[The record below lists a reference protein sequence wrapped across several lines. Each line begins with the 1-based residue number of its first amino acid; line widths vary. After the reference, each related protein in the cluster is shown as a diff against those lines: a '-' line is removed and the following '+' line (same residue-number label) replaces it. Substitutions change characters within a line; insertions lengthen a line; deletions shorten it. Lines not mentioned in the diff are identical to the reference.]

1 MNDIK
6 IPVGS
11 SDFLEYRQQDY
22 YYIDKSGLICE
33 LLKTTATKVVLITR
47 PRRFGKTLNMSM
59 LSYFFDIRKES
70 ASLFKGLEIYERK
83 DLCSKWMNQYPT
95 IFITFKTVDG
105 RSYEEAYAM
114 LTAVISAVCIE
125 HYYLLENEEIN
136 PIQKSVF
143 QKLAKKEASLEEVKN
158 SLILITQMLSTHHKK
173 PVILLIDEYDVPL
186 AKASSKG
193 FLDDML
199 NVIKGLLQV
208 MKDNIFL
215 QCAVVTGC
223 LRIAKESIFTGTNNF
238 VSDTITDT
246 RLNEYFGF
254 TQKDVDHLLDA
265 ANLTAHAEEIK
276 LWYNGYSFGDFDIY
290 CPWDVMNHVNA
301 LLLNPHAQPKGYWK
315 NTSDNAIIRSFIEHS
330 GSNITQKFE
339 KLLAGGHITQ
349 KISEDMTYDFLH
361 SSEENLWSVLYLTG
375 YLTQV
380 REKGCHESITCLPEE
395 LTLKIPNA
403 EIMEIFEDT
412 VTSWFEDN
420 AKTWNRKA
428 LFFAVWNRDTDAI
441 EAEMS
446 KLLRKTISY
455 HDYGEDYYHAFL
467 AGIFAGAGYQVESN
481 KEHGEGRSDII
492 IKDYAKDRIA
502 VFEAKYSKNADQLQK
517 DCEKALVQINER
529 MYAKEFSDEYETVIC
544 YGIAFYK
551 KRCRILVKND

>member
-59 LSYFFDIRKES
+59 LSYFFDIRKDS
-70 ASLFKGLEIYERK
+70 ASLFKGLEICERK

-125 HYYLLENEEIN
+125 HYYLLEDEEIN

-223 LRIAKESIFTGTNNF
+223 LRIAKESTFTGTNNF

-315 NTSDNAIIRSFIEHS
+315 TQV
-330 GSNITQKFE
+330 ITQLSA
-339 KLLAGGHITQ
+339 LLLNIPEAISHRNLKSCLQADISHKRSV
-349 KISEDMTYDFLH
+349 KI
-361 SSEENLWSVLYLTG
+361 
-375 YLTQV
+375 
-380 REKGCHESITCLPEE
+380 
-395 LTLKIPNA
+395 
-403 EIMEIFEDT
+403 
-412 VTSWFEDN
+412 
-420 AKTWNRKA
+420 
-428 LFFAVWNRDTDAI
+428 
-441 EAEMS
+441 
-446 KLLRKTISY
+446 
-455 HDYGEDYYHAFL
+455 
-467 AGIFAGAGYQVESN
+467 
-481 KEHGEGRSDII
+481 
-492 IKDYAKDRIA
+492 
-502 VFEAKYSKNADQLQK
+502 
-517 DCEKALVQINER
+517 
-529 MYAKEFSDEYETVIC
+529 
-544 YGIAFYK
+544 
-551 KRCRILVKND
+551 